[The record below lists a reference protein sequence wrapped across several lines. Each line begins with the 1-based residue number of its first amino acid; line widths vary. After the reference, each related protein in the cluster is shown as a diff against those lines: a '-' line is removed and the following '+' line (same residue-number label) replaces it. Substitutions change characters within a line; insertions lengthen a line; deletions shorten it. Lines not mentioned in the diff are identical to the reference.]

1 MLDDPAIIAALGQVC
16 VSERNCMEDFVIDL
30 GQRDAEER
38 IACLLLRLADRLSAR
53 SIFKGGRY
61 PFPLR
66 QQHIGDTVGLSS
78 VHVSRVLAGMRSAN
92 VIDISGGV
100 LTILDRERLERI
112 GRVD

>member
-1 MLDDPAIIAALGQVC
+1 
-16 VSERNCMEDFVIDL
+16 MEDFVIDL